1 MKPVFIST
9 SKWNDFFDVHILDV
23 NVEFPQGMYCYI
35 LRNNFSPHFEIKSSL
50 IAMVFAGWLHWWPTN
65 FDELTIGFSFVAKAS
80 SKTHWVWRRD
90 GIALLTTKDFNQ
102 SMACVSGSVMLHKQ
116 HSTYQSERYR
126 IAKSHTKIE
135 SHYLNICYLS
145 PVISDRSYKTI
156 WNWLVH
162 ALQRKGCHICLWR
175 TGLAKHAWC
184 WQ

>member
-1 MKPVFIST
+1 MAWLMTNEFWWTDNRVFFCCKSIFKDT
-9 SKWNDFFDVHILDV
+9 L
-23 NVEFPQGMYCYI
+23 GMETWW
-35 LRNNFSPHFEIKSSL
+35 LSP
-50 IAMVFAGWLHWWPTN
+50 
-65 FDELTIGFSFVAKAS
+65 
-80 SKTHWVWRRD
+80 
-90 GIALLTTKDFNQ
+90 LLTTKDFNQ

-162 ALQRKGCHICLWR
+162 ALQRVSHLSMEDWISKAR
-175 TGLAKHAWC
+175 TVLTVERDVEAQQIRLFISPKEEPWPNC
-184 WQ
+184 IILQI